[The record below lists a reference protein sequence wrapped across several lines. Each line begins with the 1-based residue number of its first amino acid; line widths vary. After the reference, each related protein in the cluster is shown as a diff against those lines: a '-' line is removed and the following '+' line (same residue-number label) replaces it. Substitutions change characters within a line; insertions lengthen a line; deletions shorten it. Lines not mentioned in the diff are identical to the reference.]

1 MKPGIIKA
9 TGEHYENLAY
19 GLFEKEQNVSVL
31 LPSKVNHYAKTLEIK
46 TKTGGV

>member
-1 MKPGIIKA
+1 MKLGIMEA
-9 TGEHYENLAY
+9 TGVRHENLAY
-19 GLFEKEQNVSVL
+19 WLFEKEQNASVL